1 MYDVIALGEL
11 LVDLAERSKD
21 EAGYPTLAANPGGA
35 PGNFLAALSAYGKK
49 TAFLAKVGDDTFGRL
64 LVGTMQRAGIDG
76 RGIRIDPDTF
86 TTLAFVTFD
95 AHGDRSFAF
104 ARKPGADTQ
113 LRWDEIDP
121 AMLDETHVF
130 HFGSLSCTDEPA
142 RSATQSA
149 VAYARAHGHRG
160 ICSESEWRPIQRD
173 LELVRETGCGY
184 HVCHISTKESVALIR
199 KAKAEGLP
207 VSCETGPHYLILCD
221 EDLMDDG
228 RFKMN
233 PPIRSAADRDALIEG
248 LLDGTIDCIAT
259 DHAPHSAEEKSR
271 GLRSLNG
278 IVGLECAFPVLYTE
292 LVEPGIVP
300 FATLLNALCVNP
312 RRLFRLPGGK
322 IEAGEI
328 ADLTVLDLNRPH
340 AINSTLFFSQGRS
353 TPFDGW
359 TVTAGVDKTIC
370 NGNLVYTASSRNIN
384 KTPIPPCQEDYL

>member
-76 RGIRIDPDTF
+76 CGIRIDPDTF

-149 VAYARAHGHRG
+149 VAYARAHGKFVTYDPNY
-160 ICSESEWRPIQRD
+160 RPPLWKTEQEAKEQILWGLRQAD
-173 LELVRETGCGY
+173 LVKISDEEVEFLFGLGAREGAQYILGHFPAKLVFVTCGADGCWFQNRNAGGHVDSLKNLIVVDTTGAGDIFGGSA
-184 HVCHISTKESVALIR
+184 VWKLLQTD
-199 KAKAEGLP
+199 KAP
-207 VSCETGPHYLILCD
+207 
-221 EDLMDDG
+221 EDLDEAEL
-228 RFKMN
+228 REIVSFAC
-233 PPIRSAADRDALIEG
+233 RAAG
-248 LLDGTIDCIAT
+248 LSTMKHG
-259 DHAPHSAEEKSR
+259 
-271 GLRSLNG
+271 G
-278 IVGLECAFPVLYTE
+278 ISS
-292 LVEPGIVP
+292 VP
-300 FATLLNALCVNP
+300 DS
-312 RRLFRLPGGK
+312 
-322 IEAGEI
+322 I
-328 ADLTVLDLNRPH
+328 
-340 AINSTLFFSQGRS
+340 S
-353 TPFDGW
+353 
-359 TVTAGVDKTIC
+359 
-370 NGNLVYTASSRNIN
+370 
-384 KTPIPPCQEDYL
+384 

>member
-76 RGIRIDPDTF
+76 CGIRIDPDTF

-149 VAYARAHGHRG
+149 VAYARAHGKLVTYDPNLRKPL
-160 ICSESEWRPIQRD
+160 WRSLDEAKEQILWGLRQADVVKISDEEVEFLFGLGVQDGAQYILDHYPVK
-173 LELVRETGCGY
+173 LVFVTCGADGCWFQNRNAGGHVDSLKDIKVVDTTGAGDIFGGSA
-184 HVCHISTKESVALIR
+184 VWKL
-199 KAKAEGLP
+199 LQ
-207 VSCETGPHYLILCD
+207 TGKRP
-221 EDLMDDG
+221 EDLDEAELTQIVSFAC
-228 RFKMN
+228 R
-233 PPIRSAADRDALIEG
+233 AAG
-248 LLDGTIDCIAT
+248 LSTTKHG
-259 DHAPHSAEEKSR
+259 
-271 GLRSLNG
+271 G
-278 IVGLECAFPVLYTE
+278 ISS
-292 LVEPGIVP
+292 VP
-300 FATLLNALCVNP
+300 DS
-312 RRLFRLPGGK
+312 
-322 IEAGEI
+322 I
-328 ADLTVLDLNRPH
+328 
-340 AINSTLFFSQGRS
+340 S
-353 TPFDGW
+353 
-359 TVTAGVDKTIC
+359 
-370 NGNLVYTASSRNIN
+370 
-384 KTPIPPCQEDYL
+384 